1 MIALYVSAFV
11 LLMLMSNDIFCL
23 VGNSNS
29 FKKLIVYNRSKNEI
43 FVSALNKCDV
53 LYIRVT
59 RNLKPKAGRLTWLDS
74 HSNCLFYS
82 LTMCTTK
89 SSLSLSCK
97 LDVTRVLAGSM
108 TLDDPCK
115 AYGAVFGSKPACCF
129 P

>member
-1 MIALYVSAFV
+1 MIVLYVSAFV

-74 HSNCLFYS
+74 HSN
-82 LTMCTTK
+82 
-89 SSLSLSCK
+89 
-97 LDVTRVLAGSM
+97 
-108 TLDDPCK
+108 
-115 AYGAVFGSKPACCF
+115 
-129 P
+129 